1 MYHFVGTNEE
11 AHVLLD
17 VSQATGLED
26 HCQTNI
32 TKKKHSLMG
41 FFSPKLNNCGES
53 CSVGQKC
60 SKTEAVFKFH
70 FTFE

>member
-11 AHVLLD
+11 AHILLD

-41 FFSPKLNNCGES
+41 FFPPN
-53 CSVGQKC
+53 
-60 SKTEAVFKFH
+60 
-70 FTFE
+70 

>member
-17 VSQATGLED
+17 VSQTTGLED

-32 TKKKHSLMG
+32 TKKKLDG
-41 FFSPKLNNCGES
+41 FFP
-53 CSVGQKC
+53 Q
-60 SKTEAVFKFH
+60 TEQLWRILQCRTEVLKN
-70 FTFE
+70 